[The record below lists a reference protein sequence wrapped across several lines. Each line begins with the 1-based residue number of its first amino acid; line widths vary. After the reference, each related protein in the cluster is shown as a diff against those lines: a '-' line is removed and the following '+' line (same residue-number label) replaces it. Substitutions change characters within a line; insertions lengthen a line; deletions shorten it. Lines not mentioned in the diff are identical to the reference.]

1 MENISIEKKLEQTL
15 KNVSKEFETEK
26 KVEEFEKALEN
37 FKDLVNRGI
46 ARKRG
51 NNLISITESHRNIE
65 LINSKDKINKE
76 LFVSNL

>member
-46 ARKRG
+46 ARKRAK
-51 NNLISITESHRNIE
+51 
-65 LINSKDKINKE
+65 NS
-76 LFVSNL
+76 

>member
-15 KNVSKEFETEK
+15 KNVSKEFETDK

-37 FKDLVNRGI
+37 FKDLVRKGI
-46 ARKRG
+46 AQKRG

-65 LINSKDKINKE
+65 LINSKDKAINT